1 MRGIVFAGTAV
12 TRPDSVGSLY
22 RLEPGREWRTVEGIP
37 GDAGVQAIT
46 PHPANENVLF
56 TATRKGIFKSEDAG
70 ITWSKLDAPTEGMQ
84 YWSVLIH
91 PADDNLMF
99 AGTSPVGICRSDDG
113 GRTWRRARCDHP
125 EHFKMAF
132 GNSRAMRI
140 AAHPTDRNIL
150 YAVAE
155 VNGLIV
161 SSDGGETW
169 TGSNEG
175 VAELARDPK
184 HWNRELTDDDTE
196 GMYDAHAICTSAAQP
211 DAAFYSCRMGIFSTT
226 DRGKHMRDHDVGR
239 FAPFRYS
246 RDVRVACDDPRTI
259 YTCFSIS
266 SRSNA
271 GAMYRSRDLG
281 ETWTRVD
288 ASMTVR
294 STVMGIA
301 LHLTDPRGAVSVTRH
316 GQVFYTMDGC
326 ETWTEKQLPPIA
338 GDAFCAAML

>member
-37 GDAGVQAIT
+37 TDAGVQAIT
-46 PHPANENVLF
+46 PHPGNESVLF
-56 TATRKGIFKSEDAG
+56 AATRKGLFKSEDAG
-70 ITWSKLDAPTEGMQ
+70 LTWSRLDAPTEGAQ

-91 PADDNLMF
+91 PADHNLMF

-113 GRTWRRARCDHP
+113 GKTWRRARCEHP
-125 EHFKMAF
+125 EHFKMSF
-132 GNSRAMRI
+132 GGSRAMRI
-140 AAHPTDRNIL
+140 AAHPTNRNIL

-161 SSDGGETW
+161 STDGGETW
-169 TGSNEG
+169 TGSNDG

-184 HWNRELTDDDTE
+184 RWNRELTDDDTE
-196 GMYDAHAICTSAAQP
+196 GMYDAHAVCTSTASP
-211 DAAFYSCRMGIFSTT
+211 EAAFYACRMGIFSTT
-226 DRGKHMRDHDVGR
+226 DRGKHLRDHEVSR

-246 RDVRVACDDPRTI
+246 RDVRIACDDPRTM

-271 GAMYRSRDLG
+271 GAMYRSKDLG
-281 ETWTRVD
+281 ESWTRID
-288 ASMTVR
+288 ASMSVR
-294 STVMGIA
+294 STIMGLA
-301 LHLTDPRGAVSVTRH
+301 LHLSDPRGVVSVTRH

-326 ETWTEKQLPPIA
+326 ETWTETQLPPIA
-338 GDAFCAAML
+338 GDAFCAAIL